1 MMYNDVDL
9 GNNGYLGPSVTYFQA
24 LWGPLGTV
32 ALWQGQTFCTV
43 YAFIAV
49 AD

>member
-9 GNNGYLGPSVTYFQA
+9 GNNGYLGPSVT
-24 LWGPLGTV
+24 V
-32 ALWQGQTFCTV
+32 ALWHGQTFCTV